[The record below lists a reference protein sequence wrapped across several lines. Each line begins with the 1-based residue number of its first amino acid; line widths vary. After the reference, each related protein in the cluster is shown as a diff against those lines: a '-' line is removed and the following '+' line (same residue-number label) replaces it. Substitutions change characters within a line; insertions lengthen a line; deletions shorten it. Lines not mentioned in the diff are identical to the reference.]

1 MQELQL
7 EPGRRYRGSFWVNDY
22 GELHVRPEQKGS
34 KPGNMKIVL
43 ETEMFSLCESKNLF
57 KVTVKFNK
65 PNLTVVNMTN
75 VFMFII
81 TQISQYIKK

>member
-43 ETEMFSLCESKNLF
+43 ETEMFSLCESKNFF
-57 KVTVKFNK
+57 KVTVKFDK
-65 PNLTVVNMTN
+65 PKLTVLNMTN